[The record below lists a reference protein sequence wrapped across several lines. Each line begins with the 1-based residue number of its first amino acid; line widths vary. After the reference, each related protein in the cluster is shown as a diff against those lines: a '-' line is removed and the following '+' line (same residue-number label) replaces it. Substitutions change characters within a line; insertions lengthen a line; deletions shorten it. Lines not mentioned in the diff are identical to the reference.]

1 MKVGL
6 NLYSIR
12 NYLDTEENFLFAA
25 NELKKMGYSYI
36 QYSGGAF
43 DADMIKRVSE
53 AAELPVV
60 LTHVPMDRIINDTDA
75 LMAEHAKFG
84 CKYIGLGSMPRDV
97 IVDKEKLKKT
107 VADLDAAGERMERS
121 NSL

>member
-43 DADMIKRVSE
+43 DADMIKGGSTR
-53 AAELPVV
+53 
-60 LTHVPMDRIINDTDA
+60 DRD
-75 LMAEHAKFG
+75 
-84 CKYIGLGSMPRDV
+84 Y
-97 IVDKEKLKKT
+97 KK
-107 VADLDAAGERMERS
+107 
-121 NSL
+121 